1 MNSPAVVVARVH
13 TWRDIMQ
20 APKFIILKYI
30 SAYRIFS
37 ISGERKFYRKYI
49 W

>member
-1 MNSPAVVVARVH
+1 MWH
-13 TWRDIMQ
+13 DIMQ

-30 SAYRIFS
+30 SAYEIFS
-37 ISGERKFYRKYI
+37 ISGEQNFYREYV